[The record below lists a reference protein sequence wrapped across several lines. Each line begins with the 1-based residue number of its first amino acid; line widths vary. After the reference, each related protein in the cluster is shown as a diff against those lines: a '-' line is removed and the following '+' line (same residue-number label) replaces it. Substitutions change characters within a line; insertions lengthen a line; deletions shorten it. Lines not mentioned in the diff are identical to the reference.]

1 MAEGASTAS
10 PLAPSNRPRLTL
22 QAAVSIPQR
31 GIRIERREH
40 GLSVLGRKRAYH
52 QQIVVESRQLL
63 IPRPHADRHPRT
75 LQIHVHTPAR
85 SFTPPQEPLE
95 LLRFLAD
102 NSRRE
107 FLISSR
113 HEFLISSLIAGCSSG
128 ALSSV
133 LCAPLVRTRLQ
144 VSGPGRGLLPALRDA
159 TSDGFLGQALYNL
172 SSPPTHQT

>member
-1 MAEGASTAS
+1 MQTTT
-10 PLAPSNRPRLTL
+10 LALCKFMCIL
-22 QAAVSIPQR
+22 QPGVS
-31 GIRIERREH
+31 
-40 GLSVLGRKRAYH
+40 
-52 QQIVVESRQLL
+52 
-63 IPRPHADRHPRT
+63 RHRT
-75 LQIHVHTPAR
+75 
-85 SFTPPQEPLE
+85 SKY
-95 LLRFLAD
+95 FLAD
-102 NSRRE
+102 ASRRE

-133 LCAPLVRTRLQ
+133 LCAPLDLVRTRLQ